1 MPAIAT
7 LTDVRKRYGA
17 QEVLRG
23 VSLSV
28 ETGELLALCGR
39 SGSGKSTLLNILG
52 GLDRR
57 FDGKAEVLGLDLAA
71 LGDEELARFRG
82 QQVGF
87 VFQSFN
93 LLDHLS
99 VKENVAL
106 PAFFRRGARVD
117 AKEAAGRAV
126 DALSRVGVIDHA
138 NKRPGELSGGQKQ
151 RVAIARAL
159 YAEPSLLVADE
170 PTGNLDTDTGRDI
183 IALFGTL
190 NAAGLTIVVVTH
202 EDRVSHACT
211 RVLKLEDGQLI
222 S

>member
-1 MPAIAT
+1 MAPLAT
-7 LTDVRKRYGA
+7 LRDIHKRFGA

-23 VSLSV
+23 VSLEV
-28 ETGELLALCGR
+28 GQGELLALCGR
-39 SGSGKSTLLNILG
+39 SGSGKSTLLHILG

-57 FDGKAEVLGLDLAA
+57 FDGKAEVLGQDLGALDDQA
-71 LGDEELARFRG
+71 LARFRG
-82 QQVGF
+82 EQVGF

-106 PAFFRRGARVD
+106 PAFFRRGATIEP
-117 AKEAAGRAV
+117 KEAQSRAV
-126 DALSRVGVIDHA
+126 DALSRVGVVDHA

-159 YAEPSLLVADE
+159 FAEPKLLVADE

-183 IALFGTL
+183 IGLFQTL
-190 NAAGLTIVVVTH
+190 NTAGLTIVVVTH
-202 EDRVSHACT
+202 EDRVSQACG
-211 RVLKLEDGQLI
+211 RVIKLEDGRLLA
-222 S
+222 

>member
-1 MPAIAT
+1 MPPLAT
-7 LTDVRKRYGA
+7 LSDIHKRYGA

-23 VSLSV
+23 VSLDV
-28 ETGELLALCGR
+28 EQGELLALCGR
-39 SGSGKSTLLNILG
+39 SGSGKSTLLHILG

-57 FDGKAEVLGLDLAA
+57 FDGKAEVLGHDLGKLDDGA
-71 LGDEELARFRG
+71 LARFRG
-82 QQVGF
+82 EQVGF

-106 PAFFRRGARVD
+106 PAFFRRGATID
-117 AKEAAGRAV
+117 PKQAQSRAV

-159 YAEPSLLVADE
+159 FSEPKLLVADE

-183 IALFGTL
+183 IGLFQTL
-190 NAAGLTIVVVTH
+190 NEAGLTIVVVTH
-202 EDRVSHACT
+202 EDRVSQACG
-211 RVLKLEDGQLI
+211 RVIKLEDGRLV